1 LTCARD
7 AIKIV
12 FKLIGNPETV
22 PSPGAVFFFGEFMEK
37 NFAYSILNVKAVD
50 EKTRTISGMAT
61 TPEVDRQGDIVD
73 PKGAEF
79 AKEIPLLWQHDAL
92 QPVGTVRLGKATKD
106 GIPFTATIASVDT
119 PAGLVARLDEAWQS
133 VKSGL
138 VRAVSIGF
146 RALEFSFMEDT
157 GGLKFSRIE
166 IMELSLVTIPANAG
180 ATIAA
185 VKSAD
190 FIQRAASGATPSG
203 LSEKKVKPI
212 ISKPKEGKTMIKSLT
227 DQLKAFR
234 EELNT
239 IDGELDGI
247 VEKSAESGETPDAAT
262 EEHEEEL
269 KGKRAAVLKHISRI
283 QEAQERAS
291 KKAEPVTEKAG
302 TDSRVAADTRSREV
316 VVRPAEKLEKG
327 IEFARYAM
335 CQAAAKGN
343 PDMALR
349 LAKTHYGH
357 CERVVRAL
365 QFQQERG
372 QSFENVMKAAVNAG
386 TTLDATWAGPLVD
399 YQNFA
404 GDFVE
409 FLRPQT
415 IIGQFG
421 QGVIPSLNRI
431 PFNVRIAGQTSG
443 GNAYWVG
450 EGAPKPLTHF
460 DFTATELRWYKV
472 ATIAV
477 ITDELIRFS
486 DPSAERLVRDAL
498 AAAVIERMDID
509 FINPAKA
516 AVANVS
522 PAAITNG
529 ATNFASGGSDADSIR
544 CDLKTLWQPFIN
556 ANNAP
561 RTAVYIMNSATAL
574 SLSLMVNPLGQPE
587 FPGITMNGGTLAGI
601 PVIVSDYIPTNSAGE
616 GIVVLVNARDIWLAD
631 DGQVNI
637 DASRE
642 ASLQMLDNPT
652 NNSATGTPTTMVS
665 MFQTN
670 SMAIKAERFINW
682 ARRRSSGV
690 AYLTGVNWGSCVS

>member
-1 LTCARD
+1 
-7 AIKIV
+7 
-12 FKLIGNPETV
+12 
-22 PSPGAVFFFGEFMEK
+22 MEK
-37 NFAYSILNVKAVD
+37 NFAYSILHVKAVD
-50 EKTRTISGMAT
+50 DSTRTISGMAT

-73 PKGAEF
+73 PTGAEF

-92 QPVGTVRLGKATKD
+92 SPVGTVKLGKPTKN
-106 GIPFTATIASVDT
+106 GIPFTATIANVPS

-133 VKSGL
+133 VKTGL
-138 VRAVSIGF
+138 VKAVSIGF

-180 ATIAA
+180 ATITA

-190 FIQRAASGATPSG
+190 YIQRAASGAKPSG
-203 LSEKKVKPI
+203 LTEKKAKPTLT
-212 ISKPKEGKTMIKSLT
+212 KPKEGILMKTSIK
-227 DQLKAFR
+227 DQLKSFR
-234 EELNT
+234 DELAK
-239 IDGELDGI
+239 IDGDLDDI
-247 VEKSAESGETPDAAT
+247 IEKSAESGETPDAAT
-262 EEHEEEL
+262 EEAEEEL
-269 KGKRAAVLKHISRI
+269 KSKRATVIKHITRL
-283 QEAQERAS
+283 QEAQERQS
-291 KKAEPVTEKAG
+291 TKAEPVSEKAG
-302 TDSRVAADTRSREV
+302 TDSKLAAEV
-316 VVRPAEKLEKG
+316 RNRDVQVRPADKLEKG

-343 PDMALR
+343 PETAVR
-349 LAKTHYGH
+349 LAKAHYPQN
-357 CERVVRAL
+357 ERIVRSL
-365 QFQQERG
+365 QFQLDRG
-372 QSFENVMKAAVNAG
+372 SNMEAFMKATVAAG
-386 TTLDATWAGPLVD
+386 TTLDSTYAAPLVD
-399 YQNFA
+399 YSTFA

-421 QGVIPSLNRI
+421 TGNIPSLNRI
-431 PFNVRIAGQTSG
+431 PFNVRITGQSSG
-443 GNAYWVG
+443 GQAYWVG
-450 EGAPKPLTHF
+450 EGAPKPLTEF
-460 DFTATELRWYKV
+460 DFTATELRWNKV

-486 DPSAERLVRDAL
+486 DPSAERLVRDSL

-522 PAAITNG
+522 PASITNG
-529 ATNFASGGSDADSIR
+529 AANFLSSGNDADAIR
-544 CDLKTLWQPFIN
+544 CDLLALWAPFI
-556 ANNAP
+556 AAKNAP

-574 SLSLMVNPLGQPE
+574 ALSIMVNPLGQAE
-587 FPGITMNGGTLAGI
+587 FPGLTMNGGTLAGV
-601 PVIVSDYIPTNSAGE
+601 PVIVSDYIPTNSFGE

-631 DGQVNI
+631 DGQVTI

-642 ASLQMLDNPT
+642 TSLQMLDNPT

-670 SMAIKAERFINW
+670 SMAIKAERFVNW

-690 AYLTGVNWGSCVS
+690 AYLRSVNWGSCQS